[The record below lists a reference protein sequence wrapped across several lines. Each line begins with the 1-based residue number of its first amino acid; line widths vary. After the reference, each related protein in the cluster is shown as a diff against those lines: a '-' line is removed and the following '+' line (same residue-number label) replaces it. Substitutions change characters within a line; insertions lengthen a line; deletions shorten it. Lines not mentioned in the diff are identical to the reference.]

1 MNVPRPEPNAA
12 TSQATGRLPLVG
24 LLLVQLLVGYEWF
37 VSG

>member
-1 MNVPRPEPNAA
+1 MNELRPEPNES
-12 TSQATGRLPLVG
+12 TSQVTGRLPLVG